1 VSDLIFP
8 SIAPDLRVS
17 IVGKEAKALG
27 EFLGLAQRALEES
40 DCAIFIVDAN
50 DGVRPEDQAIWATA
64 RELYIPSIVAITNIA
79 NSEIDFDDMSAIA
92 GRLLDPVITPFLVL
106 HAEDGS
112 PTALIDLDSLK
123 LIDYSDG
130 ERVERESD
138 PEHKVLV
145 FEFRKEYL
153 DSIEEFGSDSFSSA
167 LTFPAIPV
175 VPDLNLGKFEI
186 LDYLSKLPS
195 RG

>member
-1 VSDLIFP
+1 MSDLIFP
-8 SIAPDLRVS
+8 SITPNLRVS
-17 IVGKEAKALG
+17 IVGIGAEPLG
-27 EFLGLAQRALEES
+27 KFLGISPSVMEES
-40 DCAIFIVDAN
+40 DCAIFIVDSN
-50 DGVRPEDQAIWATA
+50 NGVAPEDQEMWSRA
-64 RELYIPSIVAITNIA
+64 RELYIPSLVAITNIA
-79 NSEIDFDDMSAIA
+79 SSEIDFDDMSAIA

-112 PTALIDLDSLK
+112 PTALIELDSLK
-123 LIDYSDG
+123 LIDYSNG
-130 ERVERESD
+130 SRVEKESD

-153 DSIEEFGSDSFSSA
+153 EAIEEFGPDSFTTA

-175 VPDLNLGKFEI
+175 VPEIGLGKFEI